1 MDTGSRWKKIRRP
14 GIKLKLVFSYLF
26 IIAVSFGFAAYFL
39 DKNLE
44 NHALQGIKSSLVN
57 EAFLIKSQIPYE
69 KLKSQGYPGLQNQIK
84 TLASK
89 IKSRLT
95 VIDHSGVVM
104 ADSDVEDNKIAYMEN
119 HADRPEVKI
128 AFDGNIGEQIRY
140 SSTLKINMLYVA
152 MPLAWP
158 QGVNAV
164 LRIALPLV
172 HIQQQLREIRRAII
186 ISVLLAVGLAIVLGS
201 ILAMGIV
208 KPINKIIHTARKFSS
223 GDFQHKILLDSK
235 DEIGELASVLNN
247 MASDIEEKINEVQ
260 VHNQHLSAILHS
272 MVEGIIVLDKT
283 GKILSINIPAENIFN
298 IKKNEAEGRMF
309 LEAIPNNDI
318 ADLIGE
324 VSMKKEFVSKELSL
338 VWPVKKFFIVDV
350 SPIFQKEELSG
361 CLVVVH
367 DITEIRRLETMRKD
381 FVANV
386 SHELKT
392 PLTSIKGFLETLIDG
407 AFEDKE
413 NASRFLNI
421 ILDHANRL
429 DGLIND
435 LLSLSY
441 LESKEIILN
450 RSKVDVS
457 KLVDST
463 IVTFKSQVKSK
474 SIEIINNIHQDLFL
488 NVDKNKLSQVFTNLI
503 DNAIKFNREN
513 GTVMIYNENL
523 NGQVK
528 IVVEDTGMG
537 IPQKDVVRIFER
549 FYRVDKARSRE
560 LGGTGLGLSIV
571 KHIIELHGGSVG
583 VDSTEGIG
591 SKFYFI
597 LPQ

>member
-1 MDTGSRWKKIRRP
+1 MDIGSRWKKIRRP
-14 GIKLKLVFSYLF
+14 GIKLRLVFSYLL

-69 KLKSQGYPGLQNQIK
+69 KLKSQGYPSLQNQIK

-95 VIDHSGVVM
+95 VIDRSGMVM

-119 HADRPEVKI
+119 HADRPEIKI
-128 AFDGNIGEQIRY
+128 AFGGNIGEQIRY

-172 HIQQQLREIRRAII
+172 HIQQQLREIRKAII

-223 GDFQHKILLDSK
+223 GDFQHKILLDSN
-235 DEIGELASVLNN
+235 DEIGELAVVLNS
-247 MASDIEEKINEVQ
+247 MASDIEDKINEVQ
-260 VHNQHLSAILHS
+260 IRNQHLSAILHS

-283 GKILSINIPAENIFN
+283 GKILSINVPAENIFN

-392 PLTSIKGFLETLIDG
+392 PLTSIKGFVETLIDG
-407 AFEDKE
+407 ALEDRQ
-413 NASRFLNI
+413 NARHFLDI

-429 DGLIND
+429 DSLISD
-435 LLSLSY
+435 LLSLSH
-441 LESKEIILN
+441 LESKEISLD
-450 RSKVDVS
+450 RSVVEVKKMVDDIIISFRAVLA
-457 KLVDST
+457 K
-463 IVTFKSQVKSK
+463 K
-474 SIEIINNIHQDLFL
+474 SISITNDLDVAL
-488 NVDKNKLSQVFTNLI
+488 SLYVDGGRLSQVFTNLI
-503 DNAIKFNREN
+503 DNAIKFNRDN
-513 GTVMIYNENL
+513 GKVRIFNEDLGNAI
-523 NGQVK
+523 K
-528 IVVEDTGMG
+528 IIVEDTGIG
-537 IPQKDVVRIFER
+537 IPQKDIPRIFER

-560 LGGTGLGLSIV
+560 LGGTGLGLAIV

-583 VDSTEGIG
+583 VESIEASGARL
-591 SKFYFI
+591 FFI
-597 LPQ
+597 LPK